1 MYFSITEAY
10 YTYVISD
17 INSIHDFGFCIV
29 YFKDIIEQ
37 NSYKLLTY
45 SSCAHTQ
52 LYYSFAVYECT
63 YVDFMK
69 NHKLRFPAKWY
80 KCIFYLDWAL
90 YIYMMFVIIIF
101 EIWLYIFSEK
111 IIRM

>member
-1 MYFSITEAY
+1 MHSKFLWN
-10 YTYVISD
+10 V
-17 INSIHDFGFCIV
+17 NCR
-29 YFKDIIEQ
+29 DIIEW

-80 KCIFYLDWAL
+80 KCIFYLDWGL
-90 YIYMMFVIIIF
+90 KPFN
-101 EIWLYIFSEK
+101 E
-111 IIRM
+111 